1 MSFSS
6 AIQAIKHH
14 QPQKMP
20 EQGIPKLIHQIYT
33 AASSIP
39 QDLQNNIN
47 NIRKI
52 NPTWEHRLYDQ
63 NDIEK
68 LILDTFGPA
77 VLATWKRIDPAY
89 GAARADL
96 FRYLCLY
103 HFGGVYLDIKSSIF
117 KPLDTLIQPSDSYL
131 LSQWDHSEGS
141 PHIGWGLHKELK
153 HIPGGEYI
161 QWFIACVPGHPFI
174 KEVLLQ
180 VLGRIKRYN
189 PIFDKT
195 GQPGVLRLTGPI
207 AYSKAIHSVRHR
219 HSHRHLIAG
228 KNMGFIYSIYDKS
241 GQTYQHR
248 NLFGKHYSQ
257 LSHPVVHIGRWQ
269 QFLYRTYCRYRNRS
283 AK

>member
-1 MSFSS
+1 MSFSR

-14 QPQKMP
+14 QSQEIPT
-20 EQGIPKLIHQIYT
+20 QGIPKLIHQIY
-33 AASSIP
+33 AAPGDIP
-39 QDLQNNIN
+39 PDLQNNIN
-47 NIRKI
+47 SIKKT
-52 NPTWEHRLYDQ
+52 NPDWEHRLYDK

-68 LILDTFGPA
+68 LILDIFGSA

-103 HFGGVYLDIKSSIF
+103 HFGGVYLDIKSNIS
-117 KPLDTLIQPSDSYL
+117 KPLNTLIRPDDSYL
-131 LSQWDHSEGS
+131 LAQWDHSEGS

-161 QWFIACVPGHPFI
+161 QWFIACSPGHPFI

-180 VLGRIKRYN
+180 VLSRINRYN

-207 AYSKAIHSVRHR
+207 AYSKAIQSVRDR
-219 HSHRHLIAG
+219 YPHRHLIAR
-228 KNMGFIYSIYDKS
+228 KSLGFVYSIYDKTE
-241 GQTYQHR
+241 QTYQHR

-257 LSHPVVHIGRWQ
+257 LPHPIVHVTPWR
-269 QFLYRTYCRYRNRS
+269 QFLFQTYCRYR
-283 AK
+283 KKPFK